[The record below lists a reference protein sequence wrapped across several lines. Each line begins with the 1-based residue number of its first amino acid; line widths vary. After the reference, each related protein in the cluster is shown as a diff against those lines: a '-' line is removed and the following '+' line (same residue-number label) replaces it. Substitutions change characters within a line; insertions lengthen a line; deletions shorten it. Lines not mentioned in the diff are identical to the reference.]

1 MNKLQA
7 ALNVVVANTFV
18 MAFKAQSFHWNVEG
32 KRFHMIHNFLQEI
45 YEDLFDSV
53 DDLAE
58 NLRFLDSYG
67 PSSIA
72 ELLKYSTIEEET
84 KVVSDCTLIMEYL
97 IEANEE
103 VINSLNACFSEAEE
117 QNEQGLVDL
126 LGARIAVHKK
136 FGWMLKST
144 NKEE

>member
-1 MNKLQA
+1 
-7 ALNVVVANTFV
+7 
-18 MAFKAQSFHWNVEG
+18 
-32 KRFHMIHNFLQEI
+32 
-45 YEDLFDSV
+45 
-53 DDLAE
+53 
-58 NLRFLDSYG
+58 
-67 PSSIA
+67 
-72 ELLKYSTIEEET
+72 
-84 KVVSDCTLIMEYL
+84 MEYL

-126 LGARIAVHKK
+126 LGTRIAVHKK